1 MENHFKKV
9 IFRDVG
15 VFIAAFFLVYGSF
28 SFFADNLFSYSG
40 IPKTAAALEGIIPTE
55 GGANIKL
62 AFVGDTMLD
71 RGVKNSVYNNFAGDY
86 RQLFTKVKGKLS
98 AYDVLFANLEGPI
111 SVNGEDVG
119 GIYSFRSEPQVATAL
134 KDSGF
139 DIFSV
144 ANNHIYNYGR
154 AAFVDTLNILSDA
167 GLNYVGG
174 GFAGAEAYGGKIMN
188 INGVRI
194 AYLAFS
200 EFPAGG
206 IISSSTDSGMA
217 VISEKNVRE
226 NVFRARK
233 NADLVIVSY
242 HFGDEYE
249 TRPNDY
255 QRKYA
260 ELAIEDG
267 ADLVVGHHPHVVE
280 GLEQYKGVYII
291 YSLGNFIFDQNFS
304 PETMSGGLLE
314 AEVNLASKKIEKV
327 TLKKVLLNK
336 MFQVES
342 IE

>member
-9 IFRDVG
+9 IFRGAG

-28 SFFADNLFSYSG
+28 SFFSDKFFSPANFPKMAAVIEEN
-40 IPKTAAALEGIIPTE
+40 IPVEIK
-55 GGANIKL
+55 ANIKL

-71 RGVKNSVYNNFAGDY
+71 RGVKSSVYKNFSGDY
-86 RQLFTKVKGKLS
+86 SQLFAKVKDQLI

-119 GIYSFRSEPQVATAL
+119 GIYSFRLEPQVATAL

-139 DIFSV
+139 GIFSV
-144 ANNHIYNYGR
+144 ANNHIFNYGR
-154 AAFVDTLNILSDA
+154 TAFVDTLNILSDA
-167 GLNYVGG
+167 GLSYAGG
-174 GFAGAEAYGGKIMN
+174 GFDGVEAYGGKIMN
-188 INGVRI
+188 VNGVRI

-206 IISSSTDSGMA
+206 IISSSTNSGMA
-217 VISEKNVRE
+217 IISEKNVQE
-226 NVFRARK
+226 SVSRARQ

-249 TRPNDY
+249 TLPNDY
-255 QRKYA
+255 QRKYS
-260 ELAIEDG
+260 ELAIDAG

-280 GLEQYKGVYII
+280 ALEQYKSVYII

-314 AEVNLASKKIEKV
+314 VEVNPDSKKIEKV